1 MAILFL
7 GLFLIS
13 VEYLKELNFNFM
25 EISSSLLIIFLLF
38 RIQTPVL
45 EMNTLRSSILRRVSH
60 VDVVLDLLKNK
71 SSRSLLKKNK
81 KIFQKNYND
90 ITFKKVS
97 FSYDKEH

>member
-1 MAILFL
+1 MAIFFL
-7 GLFLIS
+7 GLFLII
-13 VEYLKELNFNFM
+13 VEYLKELNFNFI

-71 SSRSLLKKNK
+71 SSRSLLKKIKKFFK
-81 KIFQKNYND
+81 KIIMILPLKDFLF
-90 ITFKKVS
+90 I
-97 FSYDKEH
+97 

>member
-1 MAILFL
+1 MAIFFL
-7 GLFLIS
+7 GLFLII
-13 VEYLKELNFNFM
+13 VEYLKELNFNFI

-71 SSRSLLKKNK
+71 SSRSLLKKIK
-81 KIFQKNYND
+81 KF
-90 ITFKKVS
+90 FKKL
-97 FSYDKEH
+97 